1 MPTPEPTR
9 ILLIDDHR
17 LFNDGLKS
25 LLDEQIDLVVCEQV
39 FEASGALP
47 AIHRTSP
54 HLILLDANLQGTNGI
69 DLGRKILHDFPAVRV
84 LMLTMYNQPKL
95 VDEARRVGLHGYMLK
110 DATTDEL
117 LRGIR
122 AVLAGNTVF
131 DVSLTNHSTK
141 PDDPF
146 GDEFARRLNLT
157 FREVEIIRL
166 IREGLS
172 TEQIADQLHVAHET
186 IKTHRKNIYFKLGIS
201 KVTELIQFAIRNGL

>member
-1 MPTPEPTR
+1 MPTLEPTR

-17 LFNDGLKS
+17 LFNNGLKS
-25 LLDEQIDLVVCEQV
+25 LLDEQIDLVVCGQV
-39 FEASGALP
+39 FDASGALP
-47 AIHRTSP
+47 AIHRTNP

-69 DLGRKILHDFPAVRV
+69 DLGRKVLHDFPTVRV

-95 VDEARRVGLHGYMLK
+95 VDEARRTGLHGYMLK

-122 AVLAGNTVF
+122 EVLAGNLVF
-131 DVSLTNHSTK
+131 DVNLTNDSTQ
-141 PDDPF
+141 PDDRF
-146 GDEFARRLNLT
+146 GDDFARRLNLT

-172 TEQIADQLHVAHET
+172 TEQIADRLHVAHET
-186 IKTHRKNIYFKLGIS
+186 IKTHRKNIYFKLGIN
-201 KVTELIQFAIRNGL
+201 KVTDLIQFAVRNGL

>member
-1 MPTPEPTR
+1 MPTPEQTR

-25 LLDEQIDLVVCEQV
+25 LLDEQPDLVVCGQV

-54 HLILLDANLQGTNGI
+54 HLILLDVNLQGTNGI
-69 DLGRKILHDFPAVRV
+69 DLGRKIRTDFPAVRV

-95 VDEARRVGLHGYMLK
+95 VEEARRTGLHGYMLK
-110 DATTDEL
+110 DATTEEL
-117 LRGIR
+117 LQGIR
-122 AVLAGNTVF
+122 AVLAGNVVF
-131 DVSLTNHSTK
+131 DVNLNNHIPQ

-146 GDEFARRLNLT
+146 GDDFARRLNLT

-166 IREGLS
+166 IREGLN
-172 TEQIADQLHVAHET
+172 TEQIADRLHVAQET
-186 IKTHRKNIYFKLGIS
+186 IKTHRKNIYFKLGIN
-201 KVTELIQFAIRNGL
+201 KVTDLIQFAVRNGI